1 MLQLRHTPRL
11 ARDHLL
17 MARTDQQ
24 QIREHRYAKG
34 LLNPSLVLTDLVFA
48 QPEVRLQLAIDL
60 FHLPDIM
67 PPKVEAFTRYIS
79 RPRHRYATC
88 SLWRCPRCLS
98 YASPLPAS
106 KAGALAYPC
115 RIASRYHIP
124 LTIGS
129 CQYREKIPS

>member
-1 MLQLRHTPRL
+1 LVP
-11 ARDHLL
+11 
-17 MARTDQQ
+17 TD
-24 QIREHRYAKG
+24 
-34 LLNPSLVLTDLVFA
+34 LVLT
-48 QPEVRLQLAIDL
+48 QPEVRLQLAVDL

-106 KAGALAYPC
+106 RAGALAYPC
-115 RIASRYHIP
+115 RITSRYHIP
-124 LTIGS
+124 LTIPTTS
-129 CQYREKIPS
+129 LECVDKICPCRIVVLRSQATGESGF

>member
-1 MLQLRHTPRL
+1 MQARIGHEHQTPMFPHGFSVPHAVFVETPRRFTVL
-11 ARDHLL
+11 
-17 MARTDQQ
+17 
-24 QIREHRYAKG
+24 IKG
-34 LLNPSLVLTDLVFA
+34 
-48 QPEVRLQLAIDL
+48 

-98 YASPLPAS
+98 YVSPLPAS
-106 KAGALAYPC
+106 RAGALAYPC
-115 RIASRYHIP
+115 PIASRYHIP

-129 CQYREKIPS
+129 CQYRETIP